1 MTHIIDLLNH
11 TKNQLFTPTLTAT
24 LLTACQQELEETA
37 QAYFQQNYQAGKEA
51 LGKLLTKAQ
60 LEALEAAEALSQQC
74 LEHILRFS
82 YPRGLC
88 FCFRQYYG
96 PAPADGSWSAELEQ
110 ALYDRPHPQDPW
122 VSMEYQSA
130 KQQAEQLLE
139 GLATQVDEKAQPHVE
154 AVIVAW
160 ETWTDL
166 FFFHAFYFGYRS
178 GLYWL
183 EQSSPVQGLSKM
195 MERVILTEY
204 ALGITLPQV
213 EQELHRALR
222 MRQQQV
228 QPPEDATHQE

>member
-1 MTHIIDLLNH
+1 MMHISELLYH
-11 TKNQLFTPTLTAT
+11 AKTQLLTPTLSAT

-37 QAYFQQNYQAGKEA
+37 QEYIQLDYQEGKHA
-51 LGKLLTKAQ
+51 LSKLLTEAQ
-60 LEALEAAEALSQQC
+60 QGALEEAERLFRQC

-88 FCFRQYYG
+88 FCFRQFYG
-96 PAPADGSWSAELEQ
+96 QSPADGSWEAELEQ

-122 VSMEYQSA
+122 VSIEYQSD

-139 GLATQVDEKAQPHVE
+139 GLATQVGEEAQPHVE
-154 AVIVAW
+154 SVIVAW
-160 ETWTDL
+160 ETWTEL

-183 EQSSPVQGLSKM
+183 EQFSPVQGLSKM

-213 EQELHRALR
+213 EQELHRELR
-222 MRQQQV
+222 MRRQKV
-228 QPPEDATHQE
+228 QPPEDPASQE